1 MTDWDTEIKK
11 YIDEEDPISIEE
23 NPDDIYIDMSNVST
37 TTMNS
42 ENDYSD
48 LISDDVIDLSGILT
62 SSTNSTISIQGNTID
77 IDPSNNFDIYDTEK
91 RLSAIEKRLAI
102 LEPKKHLLDKYEV
115 LQSLYEQYKAA
126 EAMLYEDEEEEFPF

>member
-23 NPDDIYIDMSNVST
+23 NPENIYIDMSNVST

-48 LISDDVIDLSGILT
+48 LISDIGD
-62 SSTNSTISIQGNTID
+62 TID
-77 IDPSNNFDIYDTEK
+77 ISGLLNSSSTTVTLDDTYGTYEPTEHK
-91 RLSAIEKRLAI
+91 INRRLEAIEKRLAI
-102 LEPKKHLLDKYEV
+102 LEPNPKLLEKYSI
-115 LQSLYEQYKAA
+115 LQSLHEQYKAA
-126 EAMLYEDEEEEFPF
+126 EAMLYEDEEEELPF